1 MSVLILPI
9 RALLRLDPQ
18 SLHADTTSHHCAGY
32 RRTVSQSHRPSSV
45 TRQAVGLLV
54 VGHGSRRAEANA
66 ALRTAAESVAA
77 GPPAEAAPV
86 AESVAA
92 ESVAA
97 EPPAAESVAAESV
110 AAEPPAAESVA
121 AESVAAESVA
131 AEPPAAEVPWLAVGH
146 AFLEL
151 SEPGIEDAYGQLV
164 KAGCQTIVVSLFF
177 LFPGAHTMSD
187 IPAQLDRAAARHPG
201 ARWVITE
208 PLGLHPAVLQAAR
221 ARIDAVHPSA

>member
-97 EPPAAESVAAESV
+97 EPPVAESVAAESV

>member
-66 ALRTAAESVAA
+66 ALRTAAESVVA

-86 AESVAA
+86 AESGAA
-92 ESVAA
+92 ESG
-97 EPPAAESVAAESV
+97 
-110 AAEPPAAESVA
+110 
-121 AESVAAESVA
+121 AAESVA

-221 ARIDAVHPSA
+221 ARIDSVHPSA

>member
-97 EPPAAESVAAESV
+97 ESVAAESV
-110 AAEPPAAESVA
+110 AAESVA

>member
-45 TRQAVGLLV
+45 TRQAAGLLV

-77 GPPAEAAPV
+77 GSVAEAA
-86 AESVAA
+86 
-92 ESVAA
+92 
-97 EPPAAESVAAESV
+97 
-110 AAEPPAAESVA
+110 PAAESVA
-121 AESVAAESVA
+121 AESVAAESV
-131 AEPPAAEVPWLAVGH
+131 AAEVPWLAVGH

>member
-77 GPPAEAAPV
+77 GSVAEAA
-86 AESVAA
+86 
-92 ESVAA
+92 
-97 EPPAAESVAAESV
+97 PAAESVAAESV
-110 AAEPPAAESVA
+110 
-121 AESVAAESVA
+121 
-131 AEPPAAEVPWLAVGH
+131 AAEVPWLAVGH

>member
-97 EPPAAESVAAESV
+97 EPPAAESV

>member
-86 AESVAA
+86 
-92 ESVAA
+92 
-97 EPPAAESVAAESV
+97 
-110 AAEPPAAESVA
+110 

-221 ARIDAVHPSA
+221 ARIDSVHPSA

>member
-97 EPPAAESVAAESV
+97 EPPVAESVAAESV

-221 ARIDAVHPSA
+221 ARIDSVHPSA

>member
-18 SLHADTTSHHCAGY
+18 SLHADTTSHHCADY

-66 ALRTAAESVAA
+66 ALRAAAESVAA
-77 GPPAEAAPV
+77 GPPAEATPV
-86 AESVAA
+86 AESLAA
-92 ESVAA
+92 ESG
-97 EPPAAESVAAESV
+97 PAESG
-110 AAEPPAAESVA
+110 P

-221 ARIDAVHPSA
+221 ARIDSVHPSA

>member
-1 MSVLILPI
+1 M
-9 RALLRLDPQ
+9 
-18 SLHADTTSHHCAGY
+18 
-32 RRTVSQSHRPSSV
+32 
-45 TRQAVGLLV
+45 
-54 VGHGSRRAEANA
+54 
-66 ALRTAAESVAA
+66 AA
-77 GPPAEAAPV
+77 GPPAEATPV
-86 AESVAA
+86 AESLAA
-92 ESVAA
+92 ESG
-97 EPPAAESVAAESV
+97 PAESG
-110 AAEPPAAESVA
+110 P

>member
-86 AESVAA
+86 
-92 ESVAA
+92 
-97 EPPAAESVAAESV
+97 
-110 AAEPPAAESVA
+110 

>member
-1 MSVLILPI
+1 M
-9 RALLRLDPQ
+9 
-18 SLHADTTSHHCAGY
+18 
-32 RRTVSQSHRPSSV
+32 

-77 GPPAEAAPV
+77 GPPAAGPP
-86 AESVAA
+86 
-92 ESVAA
+92 AA
-97 EPPAAESVAAESV
+97 EPPAAEPP
-110 AAEPPAAESVA
+110 AAEPPAAEA
-121 AESVAAESVA
+121 
-131 AEPPAAEVPWLAVGH
+131 PWLAVGH

-221 ARIDAVHPSA
+221 ARIDSVHPSA

>member
-97 EPPAAESVAAESV
+97 EPPAAESVAAE
-110 AAEPPAAESVA
+110 
-121 AESVAAESVA
+121 
-131 AEPPAAEVPWLAVGH
+131 PPAAEVPWLAVGH

>member
-77 GPPAEAAPV
+77 GSVAEAAP
-86 AESVAA
+86 AA

-97 EPPAAESVAAESV
+97 EPVAAEL
-110 AAEPPAAESVA
+110 
-121 AESVAAESVA
+121 
-131 AEPPAAEVPWLAVGH
+131 PAAEVPWLAVGH

>member
-97 EPPAAESVAAESV
+97 E
-110 AAEPPAAESVA
+110 
-121 AESVAAESVA
+121 SVA

-187 IPAQLDRAAARHPG
+187 IPAQLVRAAARHPG

>member
-121 AESVAAESVA
+121 AE
-131 AEPPAAEVPWLAVGH
+131 PPAAEVPWLAVGH

>member
-1 MSVLILPI
+1 M
-9 RALLRLDPQ
+9 
-18 SLHADTTSHHCAGY
+18 
-32 RRTVSQSHRPSSV
+32 
-45 TRQAVGLLV
+45 
-54 VGHGSRRAEANA
+54 
-66 ALRTAAESVAA
+66 
-77 GPPAEAAPV
+77 
-86 AESVAA
+86 
-92 ESVAA
+92 
-97 EPPAAESVAAESV
+97 
-110 AAEPPAAESVA
+110 
-121 AESVAAESVA
+121 A

-221 ARIDAVHPSA
+221 ARIDSVHPSA

>member
-77 GPPAEAAPV
+77 GPPAEATPV
-86 AESVAA
+86 AESLAA
-92 ESVAA
+92 ESG
-97 EPPAAESVAAESV
+97 PAESG
-110 AAEPPAAESVA
+110 P